1 LPILPFCR
9 FYSAEQNR
17 KKVAVRYGDGGRACV
32 SRAIGATWGNRQ
44 KPKLRALPGW
54 WFVPWSGMIE
64 GAMPRG
70 AGIGPGRRASVLE
83 NLILLGDNYD
93 QV

>member
-1 LPILPFCR
+1 
-9 FYSAEQNR
+9 
-17 KKVAVRYGDGGRACV
+17 
-32 SRAIGATWGNRQ
+32 
-44 KPKLRALPGW
+44 
-54 WFVPWSGMIE
+54 MIE
-64 GAMPRG
+64 GAMQRG